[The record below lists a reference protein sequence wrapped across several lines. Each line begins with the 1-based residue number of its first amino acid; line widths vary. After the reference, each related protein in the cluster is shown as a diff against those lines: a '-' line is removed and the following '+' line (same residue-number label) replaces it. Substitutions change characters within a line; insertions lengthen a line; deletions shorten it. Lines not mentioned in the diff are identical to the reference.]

1 MILLPWQE
9 PAYTRALQ
17 AFLSGRLGHAQLLSG
32 PAHLGKGELAVI
44 LAKRLLCRDAGT
56 DLSACGRCL
65 SCQRFE
71 QGSHGDFRQVGIELN
86 EKTGKL
92 KTTIGVD
99 QIRDM
104 NEWLGLTAQLDGAR
118 VVIVE
123 TAHRLN
129 VQAANALL
137 KTLEEPMPGRYLVLV
152 TDQAKAL
159 PVTVRSRCQ
168 RLEMPMPSNEQA
180 RHWLKQKGVPDEA
193 VERLLPVAGG
203 NPGLMLEWY
212 QQRGLALYEQV
223 YKDMGAISKDQL
235 GASEAARNWL
245 ADDQTA
251 MRLLFA
257 AGIAYR
263 LARTWALGGKNGP
276 KPPLALHRLQDWID
290 GINRL
295 RLSLSQPL
303 RHDLGLAGL
312 LHDWRQLLHD
322 FRQD

>member
-1 MILLPWQE
+1 MTLSPWQE
-9 PAYTRALQ
+9 PVYSRALH
-17 AFLSGRLGHAQLLSG
+17 AFLSGRLGHAQLLMG
-32 PAHLGKGELAVI
+32 PESLGKHDLARH
-44 LAKRLLCRDAGT
+44 LAKRMLCRNAGA
-56 DLSACGRCL
+56 DLPACGSCA

-92 KTTIGVD
+92 KTAIGVD

-104 NEWLGLTAQLDGAR
+104 AEWLGLTAQLGGAR
-118 VVIVE
+118 VVIIE

-168 RLEMPMPSNEQA
+168 RLEMPMPSVEQA
-180 RHWLKQKGVPDEA
+180 RHWLKQKGVPDDA

-203 NPGLMLEWY
+203 NPGVVLDWY
-212 QQRGLALYEQV
+212 GRNGLVLFEAVHGDLGAL
-223 YKDMGAISKDQL
+223 SKDRL

-276 KPPLALHRLQDWID
+276 KPPLALNRLQDWID

-312 LHDWRQLLHD
+312 LHDWRLLLHD

>member
-1 MILLPWQE
+1 MMPSPWQDA
-9 PAYTRALQ
+9 AYNRTMQ
-17 AFLSGRLGHAQLLSG
+17 AYLSGRLGHAQLLTG
-32 PAHLGKGELAVI
+32 PEHLGKLALAVM
-44 LAKRLLCRDAGT
+44 LAKRLLCRDAGV
-56 DLSACGRCL
+56 DLPACGRCL
-65 SCQRFE
+65 SCRRFE

-92 KTTIGVD
+92 KTAIGVD

-104 NEWLGLTAQLDGAR
+104 AEWLALTAQLGGAR

-137 KTLEEPMPGRYLVLV
+137 KTLEEPMPGRYLILV

-168 RLEMPMPSNEQA
+168 RLEMPMPSAQQARSWLSQQGMPEQA
-180 RHWLKQKGVPDEA
+180 Q
-193 VERLLPVAGG
+193 ERLLPIAGG
-203 NPGLMLEWY
+203 NPGVALDWHG
-212 QQRGLALYEQV
+212 RGGMALFEAVHGDLAALA
-223 YKDMGAISKDQL
+223 KDRL
-235 GASEAARNWL
+235 GASEAARAWL

-263 LARTWALGGKNGP
+263 MAGTWALGGKTGP
-276 KPPLALHRLQDWID
+276 KPPLALHGLQDWID